1 VWSQASMPM
10 TRTMMSDE
18 RAAEAGYGPADT
30 AIEFVEA
37 AQVFTGGI
45 WYREGTATWLFGH
58 LRLDSNGVRGWLRMF
73 GLVSPPLTL
82 RWDEVTRVEPVLGPV
97 PLLNKGVRISG
108 AVDRPHLRMT
118 LWTGTR
124 ARAEKVLRACEA
136 HLPDRV
142 ERPERW
148 RRVFTR

>member
-1 VWSQASMPM
+1 MPM

-18 RAAEAGYGPADT
+18 RTTEAGYGPADT

-37 AQVFTGGI
+37 AHVFTGGI
-45 WYREGTATWLFGH
+45 WYREGTATWPFGH

-82 RWDEVTRVEPVLGPV
+82 RWDEVTRVEPVRGPV

-108 AVDRPHLRMT
+108 AADRPRLRMT
-118 LWTGTR
+118 LWTGTL

-136 HLPDRV
+136 HVPDRV